1 MPLTSS
7 RSSPLD
13 QNKKGSVPFFNNM
26 KGTFG
31 DIISASW
38 EWTKTV
44 LFRPFK
50 FKKWIFLCII
60 AMLAVEFSGC
70 NLNLNYPAEKSKAS
84 IIQRPDWLIPLIIA
98 LAIIGLVL
106 TILFLWLYS
115 RFSFIFLSSIIR
127 NDASIKGPFKE
138 NKREGNSFFKWNI
151 LFLLAVIIIS
161 LTMLFIF
168 ISGVKISILSAIL
181 WIFILFLLVVFS
193 IIINV
198 TAHDLVLPIMY
209 KDRTGIIKGWQTLLG
224 KIKSEKL
231 NFTKYL
237 LIKLGLRILANIA
250 SGLFSMVVFFALLI
264 QLGIIG
270 SLLYSVSFTLPE
282 VIKLG
287 YYILLIVLGVIS
299 FIAIIFIINLILLP
313 IPVYFRT
320 YSLKFLAR
328 LDEKY
333 DLFRL
338 T

>member
-1 MPLTSS
+1 M
-7 RSSPLD
+7 
-13 QNKKGSVPFFNNM
+13 Q
-26 KGTFG
+26 GTFG
-31 DIISASW
+31 DIITASW

-60 AMLAVEFSGC
+60 VLLAAEFSGC
-70 NLNLNYPAEKSKAS
+70 NLNLNYPAEKTKQVCPAP
-84 IIQRPDWLIPLIIA
+84 IVQRPDWLIPLIIA

-106 TILFLWLYS
+106 TIFFLWLYS
-115 RFSFIFLSSIIR
+115 RFSFIFLSSIIK

-138 NKREGNSFFKWNI
+138 NKREGNSFFRWNI
-151 LFLLAVIIIS
+151 LFSLGVIII
-161 LTMLFIF
+161 F
-168 ISGVKISILSAIL
+168 SIMVLILIGGINLLGSTPALWKVLLVIL
-181 WIFILFLLVVFS
+181 WGLLLIFLIITLIL
-193 IIINV
+193 INV
-198 TAHDLVLPIMY
+198 TVHDLVLPIMY
-209 KDRTGIIKGWQTLLG
+209 KDKIGIIKGWQAILG

-237 LIKLGLRILANIA
+237 LIKLGLRILTNIA

-270 SLLYSVSFTLPE
+270 GLLYSVSFALPAA
-282 VIKLG
+282 IKLG
-287 YYILLIVLGVIS
+287 YYILLIVLGIIS

-328 LDEKY
+328 LDERY